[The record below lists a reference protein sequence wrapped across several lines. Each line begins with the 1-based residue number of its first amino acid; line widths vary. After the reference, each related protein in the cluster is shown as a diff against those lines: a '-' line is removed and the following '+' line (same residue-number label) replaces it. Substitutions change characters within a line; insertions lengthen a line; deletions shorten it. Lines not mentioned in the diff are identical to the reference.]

1 MNTQLIDRTEPP
13 MAVAVDAAATPAVVD
28 VAATPAVVDAAQERR
43 SEGSWLCPSANARER
58 MLDMD
63 ARLAPVRGLTLAA
76 LALVALSQ
84 AHWIGLWTL
93 IPLIPA
99 AAAFA
104 LAGRHAGHTE
114 RPEYALFGA
123 WVMAEAVIAATIAI
137 SAEPLLLSWLAIP
150 VVTLS
155 SRFSLHGVIAG
166 AAVAVGLMLVV
177 SFATLSEAVIDY
189 PPTLVMPLAVVVA
202 VGILSTA
209 LMRSDIEHRDEA
221 VIDQLT
227 GMLNRHALARRAGE
241 LEQQS
246 RVSGEPVAVVV
257 CDIDCFK
264 NLNDT
269 LGHAT
274 GDAILRD
281 LAYTLRKELRAF
293 DLAYRI
299 GGEEFLVLVPG
310 SDIVDGAALAER
322 IRVAIAD
329 QDFGPSRLT
338 ISLGVAATRR
348 GETFDYETS
357 FAAADAALYQAKRSG
372 RNRVVT
378 SATPVAANL

>member
-1 MNTQLIDRTEPP
+1 MNTQVIERTEPAA
-13 MAVAVDAAATPAVVD
+13 AVAVD
-28 VAATPAVVDAAQERR
+28 VAATPPVVDAAQARR
-43 SEGSWLCPSANARER
+43 NEGSWLCPSANARER

-99 AAAFA
+99 AAAGFA
-104 LAGRHAGHTE
+104 LAGRHAGRTE

-123 WVMAEAVIAATIAI
+123 WVMAEAEIAVSIAI

-209 LMRSDIEHRDEA
+209 LMRSDVEHRDEA

-299 GGEEFLVLVPG
+299 GGEEFLILVPG
-310 SDIVDGAALAER
+310 SDLVDGASLAER
-322 IRVAIAD
+322 IRVAIAE

-348 GETFDYETS
+348 GEAFDYETS
-357 FAAADAALYQAKRSG
+357 FAAADAALYEAKRSG
-372 RNRVVT
+372 RDRVVT
-378 SATPVAANL
+378 AANSVADANA

>member
-13 MAVAVDAAATPAVVD
+13 MAVTVDAAATP
-28 VAATPAVVDAAQERR
+28 PVVDAAQERR

-63 ARLAPVRGLTLAA
+63 ARLAPMRALTLAS
-76 LALVALSQ
+76 LAVVALSQ

-93 IPLIPA
+93 IPLLPA
-99 AAAFA
+99 AGAFA
-104 LAGRHAGHTE
+104 LARRHAEHTD
-114 RPEYALFGA
+114 RPEYGLFAA
-123 WVMAEAVIAATIAI
+123 WVIAEIVIAATIAI

-166 AAVAVGLMLVV
+166 VAVAVWLMLLV
-177 SFATLSEAVIDY
+177 SFASLMEDVSSY
-189 PPTLVMPLAVVVA
+189 PPTLVMPLAVVFA

-209 LMRSDIEHRDEA
+209 LMRSDVEHRDEA

-246 RVSGEPVAVVV
+246 RVSGEPVAVIV
-257 CDIDCFK
+257 CDIDRFK
-264 NLNDT
+264 LLNDT

-299 GGEEFLVLVPG
+299 GGEEFLILVPG
-310 SDIVDGAALAER
+310 SDLVVGAALAER

-357 FAAADAALYQAKRSG
+357 FAAADAALYEAKRSG
-372 RNRVVT
+372 RDRVIT
-378 SATPVAANL
+378 AAHRVADVNV

>member
-1 MNTQLIDRTEPP
+1 MDTQLIERTRPAPEAAGAPSAPP
-13 MAVAVDAAATPAVVD
+13 PEATPA
-28 VAATPAVVDAAQERR
+28 PERR
-43 SEGSWLCPSANARER
+43 NEASWLCPSANARER

-63 ARLAPVRGLTLAA
+63 ARLAPVRAIALLA
-76 LALVALSQ
+76 LALIALMQ
-84 AHWIGLWTL
+84 AYWIGIWTL
-93 IPLIPA
+93 LPIVPA

-104 LAGRHAGHTE
+104 IAGRHSGHTE
-114 RPEYALFGA
+114 RPEYALFAA
-123 WVMAEAVIAATIAI
+123 WVISEVVIAATVVV

-166 AAVAVGLMLVV
+166 VSVAIGLMLMVG
-177 SFATLSEAVIDY
+177 FTTLSAAVIAY
-189 PPTLVMPLAVVVA
+189 PPTLAMPLAVVIA

-209 LMRSDIEHRDEA
+209 LMRSDVEHRDEA

-246 RVSGEPVAVVV
+246 RVSGEPVAVIV
-257 CDIDCFK
+257 CDIDRFK
-264 NLNDT
+264 NLNDS

-310 SDIVDGAALAER
+310 SDVLQGAHLAER
-322 IRVAIAD
+322 IRAAVAE
-329 QDFGPSRLT
+329 QDYSGNKLT
-338 ISLGVAATRR
+338 ISLGVAATKR
-348 GETFDYETS
+348 GEAFDYEAS
-357 FAAADAALYQAKRSG
+357 FAAADAALYRAKDSG

-378 SATPVAANL
+378 AAPALGSA

>member
-1 MNTQLIDRTEPP
+1 MNPQLIEGSQPAAP
-13 MAVAVDAAATPAVVD
+13 AATAPSPSPT
-28 VAATPAVVDAAQERR
+28 VAEAAQGRP
-43 SEGSWLCPSANARER
+43 SQGSWLCPSASARER

-63 ARLAPVRGLTLAA
+63 ARLAPVRALTLAS

-93 IPLIPA
+93 IPLVPA

-104 LAGRHAGHTE
+104 LAGRLAGHTE
-114 RPEYALFGA
+114 RPEYALFSA
-123 WVMAEAVIAATIAI
+123 WVMAQVVIAATIAI
-137 SAEPLLLSWLAIP
+137 SAEPVLLAWLAIP

-166 AAVAVGLMLVV
+166 VAVAVGLMLLVA
-177 SFATLSEAVIDY
+177 FTTLADTVTDY

-209 LMRSDIEHRDEA
+209 LMRSDVEHRDEA

-246 RVSGEPVAVVV
+246 LVSGEPVAVVV
-257 CDIDCFK
+257 ADIDRFK
-264 NLNDT
+264 VLNDT

-310 SDIVDGAALAER
+310 SDTVDGAALAER
-322 IRVAIAD
+322 IRVAIAQ
-329 QDFGPSRLT
+329 QDFGPSKLT
-338 ISLGVAATRR
+338 LSLGVAATRR
-348 GETFDYETS
+348 GEAFDYDS
-357 FAAADAALYQAKRSG
+357 VFAAADAALYEAKRSG
-372 RNRVVT
+372 RNRVVI
-378 SATPVAANL
+378 AANRAANANV